1 MNNNRKIAIV
11 SASLGVGGAERF
23 AAMLGTMLDG
33 LGYEIHHLII
43 LDFVA
48 YEYKGKLINLGK
60 MFAQEQGVFRAVK
73 KGKYIARYLHDN
85 QMDTIIDL
93 RSRPTLV
100 REIFTKWIYGQRQT
114 YFMVHSANLEM
125 YFPKS
130 RFWAK
135 YLYAK
140 ATKIVTVSK
149 AVEQKIQQ
157 EYDLTN
163 TQTIYNPVIFTDALS
178 DKPSGLPETYFL
190 FFGRLEDDIKNLS
203 LLLEAYQLSDAKRKG
218 VSMILLGDGSDKDK
232 MAGKIQQKQLSSF
245 VKIIPFQKEV
255 LPFIQ
260 HAKATVL
267 SSRYEGF
274 PMSLIES
281 LAAGTPVISVDC
293 ESGPNEIV
301 QHKVNGLLVENHK
314 PQALANAMN
323 LFLADE
329 NLYRNCKNN
338 AKQSVEHLSLDAIA
352 QSWQR
357 LLNE

>member
-23 AAMLGTMLDG
+23 AAMLGTMLHG

-43 LDFVA
+43 LDFVT
-48 YEYKGKLINLGK
+48 YEYEGKLVNLGK

-85 QMDTIIDL
+85 QIDTIIDL
-93 RSRPTLV
+93 RSRPTLL
-100 REIFTKWIYGQRQT
+100 REIFTKWIYGQRKT
-114 YFMVHSANLEM
+114 YFMVHSSNLDM

-130 RFWAK
+130 RFWTN
-135 YLYAK
+135 YLYTK
-140 ATKIVTVSK
+140 TTKIVTVSK
-149 AVEQKIQQ
+149 AVEQKIKQQ
-157 EYDLTN
+157 YGLTN
-163 TQTIYNPVIFTDALS
+163 TKTIYNPVIFPDAVN

-190 FFGRLEDDIKNLS
+190 FFGRLEDAIKNLS
-203 LLLEAYQLSDAKRKG
+203 LLLEAYELSDAKQKG
-218 VSMILLGDGSDKDK
+218 VSMILLGDGSDKD
-232 MAGKIQQKQLSSF
+232 ALAEKIQQKQLGSF
-245 VKIIPFQKEV
+245 VKIIPEKNQV
-255 LPFIQ
+255 LPFVQ

-267 SSRYEGF
+267 TSRYEGF

-301 QHKVNGLLVENHK
+301 RNEVNGLLVENHK
-314 PQALANAMN
+314 PEVLANAMN
-323 LFLADE
+323 LFVTDE
-329 NLYRNCKNN
+329 KLYQNCKNN
-338 AKQSVEHLSLDAIA
+338 AKQSVEHLSLNAIA
-352 QSWQR
+352 QAWQQ

>member
-11 SASLGVGGAERF
+11 SASMGVGGAERF
-23 AAMLGTMLDG
+23 AAMLGTMLHG

-43 LDFVA
+43 LDFVT
-48 YEYKGKLINLGK
+48 YEYEGKLVNLGK

-85 QMDTIIDL
+85 QIDTIIDL
-93 RSRPTLV
+93 RSRPMLV
-100 REIFTKWIYGQRQT
+100 REIFTKWIYGQRKA
-114 YFMVHSANLEM
+114 YFMVHSSNLDM

-130 RFWAK
+130 RFWTK
-135 YLYAK
+135 YLYSK
-140 ATKIVTVSK
+140 VTKIVTVSK
-149 AVEQKIQQ
+149 AVEQKIKQQ
-157 EYDLTN
+157 YGLTN
-163 TQTIYNPVIFTDALS
+163 TKTIYNPVIFPDAVN

-190 FFGRLEDDIKNLS
+190 FFGRLEDTIKNLS
-203 LLLEAYQLSDAKRKG
+203 LLLDGYELSDAKQKG
-218 VSMILLGDGSDKDK
+218 VSMILLGDGSDKD
-232 MAGKIQQKQLSSF
+232 ALAEKIQQKQLGSF

-267 SSRYEGF
+267 TSRYEGF

-301 QHKVNGLLVENHK
+301 RNEVNGLLVENHK
-314 PQALANAMN
+314 PEALANAMN
-323 LFLADE
+323 LFIADE
-329 NLYRNCKNN
+329 KLYQNCKNN
-338 AKQSVEHLSLDAIA
+338 AKQSVEHLSLNAIA
-352 QSWQR
+352 QAWQQ

>member
-23 AAMLGTMLDG
+23 AAMLGTMFHG
-33 LGYEIHHLII
+33 LGYNVHHIII
-43 LDFVA
+43 LDVVA
-48 YEYKGKLINLGK
+48 YDYQGQLVNLGK
-60 MFAQEQGVFRAVK
+60 MFAHEQGVFRAVK

-85 QMDTIIDL
+85 QIDTIIDL
-93 RSRPTLV
+93 RSRPMLV
-100 REIFTKWIYGQRQT
+100 REIFTQWIYGQRKT

-149 AVEQKIQQ
+149 AIEQKVQAQ
-157 EYDLTN
+157 YGLTN
-163 TQTIYNPVIFTDALS
+163 TKTIYNPVIFPDAIS
-178 DKPSGLPETYFL
+178 DKPNGLPTTYFL

-203 LLLEAYQLSDAKRKG
+203 LLLDAYAMSEAKSKG
-218 VSMILLGDGSDKDK
+218 VHLVLLGDGSDKNK
-232 MAGKIQQKQLSSF
+232 IAAKIQQKQLGQF
-245 VKIIPFQKEV
+245 VTIIPFQKEV
-255 LPFIQ
+255 LSYIQ
-260 HAKATVL
+260 HAKATL
-267 SSRYEGF
+267 LTSRFEGF

-293 ESGPNEIV
+293 ESGPSEIV
-301 QHKVNGLLVENHK
+301 QHGINGLLVENHN
-314 PQALANAMN
+314 PEALANAMN
-323 LFLADE
+323 LFMTDE

-338 AKQSVEHLSLDAIA
+338 AKQSVEHLSLNTIA
-352 QSWQR
+352 QAWQQ

>member
-23 AAMLGTMLDG
+23 AAMLGTMLHG

-43 LDFVA
+43 LDFVT
-48 YEYKGKLINLGK
+48 YEYEGKLVNLGK

-85 QMDTIIDL
+85 QIDTIIDL
-93 RSRPTLV
+93 RSRPMLV
-100 REIFTKWIYGQRQT
+100 REIFTKWIYGQRKA

-135 YLYAK
+135 YLYTK

-149 AVEQKIQQ
+149 AIEQKIQAQ
-157 EYDLTN
+157 YDLTN
-163 TQTIYNPVIFTDALS
+163 TQTIYNPVIFTDAVS

-190 FFGRLEDDIKNLS
+190 FFGRLEDTIKNLS
-203 LLLEAYQLSDAKRKG
+203 LLLDGYELSDAKRKG

-267 SSRYEGF
+267 TSRYEGF

-301 QHKVNGLLVENHK
+301 RNEVNGLLVENHK

-323 LFLADE
+323 LFIADE

-338 AKQSVEHLSLDAIA
+338 AKQSVEHLSLNAITQA
-352 QSWQR
+352 WQQ

>member
-23 AAMLGTMLDG
+23 AAMLGTMLHG

-43 LDFVA
+43 LDFVT
-48 YEYKGKLINLGK
+48 YEYEGKLVNLGK

-85 QMDTIIDL
+85 QIDTIIDL
-93 RSRPTLV
+93 RSRPMLV

-149 AVEQKIQQ
+149 AIEQKIQAQ
-157 EYDLTN
+157 YGLTN
-163 TQTIYNPVIFTDALS
+163 TKTIYNPVNFPDAVN
-178 DKPSGLPETYFL
+178 DKPNGLPSTYFL

-203 LLLEAYQLSDAKRKG
+203 LLLDAYEMSQAKAKA
-218 VSMILLGDGSDKDK
+218 VHLVLLGDGSDKDK
-232 MAGKIQQKQLSSF
+232 IAGKIQQKQLGSF

-255 LPFIQ
+255 LPYIH
-260 HAKATVL
+260 HAKATL
-267 SSRYEGF
+267 LTSRFEGF

-293 ESGPNEIV
+293 ESGPSEIV
-301 QHKVNGLLVENHK
+301 RHGFNGLLVENHNVN
-314 PQALANAMN
+314 ALSKA
-323 LFLADE
+323 LDLLITDE
-329 NLYRNCKNN
+329 KLYQNCKNN
-338 AKQSVEHLSLDAIA
+338 AKQSVEHLSLNAIA
-352 QSWQR
+352 QAWQQ